1 MREFPAQS
9 HPRVVPPTCSPR
21 VAMAADEE
29 LNVDSL
35 CQEYVSGLSVL
46 EAPKILAKGNLQ
58 PFWRLE
64 VKPT

>member
-1 MREFPAQS
+1 
-9 HPRVVPPTCSPR
+9 
-21 VAMAADEE
+21 MAADEE

-46 EAPKILAKGNLQ
+46 EAPKILAKGSLQ